1 MSRHDVCNVT
11 GMQLDVEEVDL
22 EELAETVRRRSEGA
36 LVGSISGRS
45 TMRDIV
51 AMHLGCSLL
60 EAEQLV
66 DTMISRGYAE
76 LVRDEDGRQF
86 WRIAKGD

>member
-1 MSRHDVCNVT
+1 
-11 GMQLDVEEVDL
+11 MQLDVEAIDL
-22 EELAETVRRRSEGA
+22 EQLAEVVRERSEGA
-36 LVGSISGRS
+36 LVGPISGRS

-51 AMHLGCSLL
+51 VMHLDCSLL

-76 LVRDEDGRQF
+76 LVREADGRQI